1 MYQIARTGPYRV
13 AMAPKDVQTQVA
25 EIRPPPPPG
34 SPYGVAIPNTAKP
47 GRSSI
52 YRHFRFRDR
61 PLLATFDPE
70 MQSLHDLF
78 EHTVK
83 TRPNNRCF
91 GTRHWNP
98 ATQAWSDKYEWVT
111 YGEVAERRKNFGAGI
126 VEIHKEMGSTKDKFG
141 VGLWSQNRAEWHIT
155 GKLEPRR
162 KPEA

>member
-1 MYQIARTGPYRV
+1 
-13 AMAPKDVQTQVA
+13 MAPKDVQAQVA

-61 PLLATFDPE
+61 PLLATFNPE
-70 MQSLHDLF
+70 VQSLHDIF
-78 EHTVK
+78 EQTVK

-98 ATQAWSDKYEWVT
+98 AAQTWSDKYEWVT
-111 YGEVAERRKNFGAGI
+111 YGEVAERRKNFGAGL
-126 VEIHKEMGSTKDKFG
+126 VEIHKEMGHAKDKYG

-155 GKLEPRR
+155 GM
-162 KPEA
+162 